1 MHSELPAIL
10 KCLYCGQAGLQLT
23 PQPTLAQPNGIETV
37 IEGAVVCPRCG
48 SRYPIQD
55 GIVNFLPRL
64 TPNIGLGQLT
74 NQFKLTAWGYERYW
88 RPKALTLMGGREWP
102 PTEEFAT
109 LVRML
114 NARQTAAIPIHN
126 GLAFYLDQGCSTCF
140 YSRAIIRAHQEGKLN
155 SGTAPAH
162 AVAVDNSW
170 VMLQEARQFIEKD
183 GLTGHI
189 SLIRA
194 DVEKLPFIDKAF
206 AGTASGGSLNEFK
219 HTLPALVEA
228 HRTLDPQAQAV
239 FMVQMAA
246 DGKVGELVNK
256 FITLS
261 SGIKFFKPDQ
271 LLKLFQRAEFKLVEQ
286 QSGGI
291 ITINHLV
298 REKIKNEKGN
308 W

>member
-10 KCLYCGQAGLQLT
+10 KCLYCGQAGLKLA
-23 PQPTLAQPNGIETV
+23 PNPKLAQPNGIETV
-37 IEGAVVCPRCG
+37 IEGAVVCPKCG

-55 GIVNFLPRL
+55 GIVNFLSRR
-64 TPNIGLGQLT
+64 TPNIGIGQFT

-102 PTEEFAT
+102 PAEEFAT
-109 LVRML
+109 LIRML
-114 NARQTAAIPIHN
+114 NTLGATDIPTHN
-126 GLAFYLDQGCSTCF
+126 GLAFYFDQGCSTCF
-140 YSRAIIRAHQEGKLN
+140 YSRAIIRAHKEGKLN
-155 SGTAPAH
+155 TATVPAH
-162 AVAVDNSW
+162 VVAVDNSW

-183 GLTGHI
+183 GLSGHI

-219 HTLPALVEA
+219 HSEPALSEA
-228 HRTLDPQAQAV
+228 NRTLDPQAQAV

-246 DGKVGELVNK
+246 DGKVGELINK

-261 SGIKFFKPDQ
+261 SGIKFFQPDQ
-271 LLKLFQRAEFKLVEQ
+271 LLKLFQQAGFRLVEQ

-298 REKIKNEKGN
+298 RL
-308 W
+308 